1 MVASRSRPQR
11 IVLVGFMGCGK
22 STVGAALARR
32 LGWGFRDL
40 DRWIEERH
48 GLTVAEIFRG
58 RGEPFFRGE
67 ERRAARAA
75 ARLKR
80 HVVAAGGGAF
90 AQDKT
95 RELLRAGAIT
105 VWLRCD
111 PAVLRRRV
119 PADGSRPLA
128 VDRGRM
134 RRLLGERE
142 PSYRLADITVDSSRA
157 APDEVAQRIAEA
169 AFTRAGP
176 ARRTAKKR

>member
-1 MVASRSRPQR
+1 
-11 IVLVGFMGCGK
+11 MGCGK

-48 GLTVAEIFRG
+48 GLTVAEIFRR
-58 RGEPFFRGE
+58 RGEAFFHDE

-75 ARLKR
+75 ARLR
-80 HVVAAGGGAF
+80 RYVVAAGGGAF
-90 AQDKT
+90 AQDET
-95 RELLRAGAIT
+95 REALRAGAVT
-105 VWLRCD
+105 VWIRCD

-169 AFTRAGP
+169 AFTAPP

>member
-1 MVASRSRPQR
+1 
-11 IVLVGFMGCGK
+11 MGCGK

-40 DRWIEERH
+40 DRWIEQRH
-48 GLTVAEIFRG
+48 GLTVAEIFHRH
-58 RGEPFFRGE
+58 GEAFFRGE

-75 ARLKR
+75 ARLRR

-90 AQDKT
+90 AQEGT
-95 RELLRAGAIT
+95 REVLQAGAVT

-111 PAVLRRRV
+111 AAVLRERI

-128 VDRGRM
+128 ADRGRM
-134 RRLLGERE
+134 LRLLGERE
-142 PSYRLADITVDSSRA
+142 PYYRMADITVDSSRA
-157 APDEVAQRIAEA
+157 AADELAQRIAEA
-169 AFTRAGP
+169 AFTMAAP